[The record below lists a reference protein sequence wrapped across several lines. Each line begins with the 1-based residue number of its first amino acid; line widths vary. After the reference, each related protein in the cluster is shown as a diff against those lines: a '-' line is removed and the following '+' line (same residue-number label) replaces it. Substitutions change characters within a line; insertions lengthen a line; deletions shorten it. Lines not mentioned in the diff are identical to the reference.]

1 MVDPLANTPIGA
13 VESVQARNEPD
24 SGMLPDDNNDPAWF
38 LPQGSSS
45 LQAISAIED
54 PSLQA
59 ANPDSVASLIL
70 SHISA

>member
-13 VESVQARNEPD
+13 LEPVQARNEPD
-24 SGMLPDDNNDPAWF
+24 SGMAPDGNNDPAWF

-45 LQAISAIED
+45 LQTISAIEN
-54 PSLQA
+54 PSLQGA
-59 ANPDSVASLIL
+59 SPDSVASLIL